1 MKGIYTYMLVL
12 LLGVTGSVHGQ
23 WTLDLTGIIKKQ
35 ETKKRMEGATIN
47 IYRNGSR
54 VQSFNTKSDGKFL
67 AQLNPD
73 GDYKIEVTRPGHVA
87 KHIMVSTKGVP
98 AEDARYGFEFP
109 VEFTLFEK
117 MEGLDV
123 SILSRP
129 LAKIQFDPSM
139 GYFNYDEDYLKS
151 VKKELDRLRKE
162 LEERLKAE
170 EAARK
175 KREADYKAAIVAGD
189 NAFRSEDW
197 SAAKTEFNKAA
208 NLKKEEPYPKTKIKE
223 IDDILAKL
231 DAANKEYN
239 DKISAA
245 DAALGGKKYDEAKQ
259 LYGEASAMRPK
270 EQYPKTK
277 LQEIATLLDNAA
289 KLEKRYTDL
298 IALADAAFNDES
310 WETAKVNYESALK
323 IKPDESHPQQRI
335 AECDKKIAEF
345 EAQLAAEEEKEKA
358 YKAAVADGDAA
369 FGEEKWEDAKAAYQ
383 KAAGIKPEEPYPPQK
398 IKEIDEAMA
407 NMAEINERYKAAIA
421 DADDYFT
428 KEQFEDA
435 KSAYEKARDIK
446 PKEEYPPQRIAECDQ
461 KIKEQQEALAAE
473 EQKEQEYKNLLAQGD
488 DAFDNNQYETAK
500 DAYTKASELKPNEEF
515 PKNQLAEIDKILGDL
530 KAKDDAYNKAVA
542 EGDAAFGSEEWEK
555 AKVAFETAKDV
566 KPEESYP
573 QEKLEEIE
581 TKLAE
586 LALAKEQQEKL
597 DQQYADLMD
606 QADREALAKEYEKA
620 KSHYEEASV
629 LKPKEK
635 APQDK
640 MLEMDDLIAKRDQQK
655 QYEALIAEGDDHF
668 SNDELVEAKSKFE
681 AALNVK
687 DADPYATKKIA
698 EIEEII
704 AKNKADDEIR
714 IAMEKKEAEY
724 KALIDEA
731 DGLFQQENYED
742 SKTKYQAAQGVKP
755 DEAYPGERIAAIDD
769 ILKKLAAE
777 EAKRK
782 EEEMAKLELEAQY
795 NELMG
800 QAEAAFA
807 EKNYTDARGKYSKA
821 SDLKPEESLPKEK
834 IEEIDKLIGELAAL
848 EAQYK
853 SLIENG
859 DRDFDGKSYEN
870 AKAKYQEAL
879 KLKPEEAHPKSRIS
893 EIDQLLADIAAKEEE
908 DRLKAEAEQK
918 KKEYYQA
925 LVAQGDGEFTAKEYE
940 TAIETFKK
948 ASDVLPEETYPQQR
962 ISEINKILD
971 DLNKQQQEQ
980 EQISIAMQQ
989 KREAFDRFIKE
1000 ADALF
1005 DNKDYQA
1012 SRSKY
1017 QGALGIMPEELY
1029 PKSRIDEIDQIL
1041 KDLALKEQQEKEDAE
1056 KQRQLDAQYQSLITK
1071 ADGEFNGEDLN
1082 LAITTYQK
1090 ALNLKPGESYPAG
1103 QIQKIRDILNSRL
1116 ADEEAKKQL
1125 EEQNKLYQAAI
1136 DKADNA
1142 FKAESYNSAKVYYQ
1156 EAQGIKP
1163 AEEYPKNQLVRIAQ
1177 IEAEQAVANNSSTD
1191 TGNDDIAVNFGPRK
1205 SVDDEQEKE
1214 IMKMIEDMRK
1224 KREEQKHQKMQ
1235 QYMDDQ
1241 FDARQKLINDAN
1253 TKREQN
1259 QKLVQ
1264 NQFDE
1269 IAQKDHDRRKEQEKL
1284 IRELEDFSETLR
1296 QQEQKHWDAAN
1307 KRRENNK
1314 KQLEKLHDDWN
1325 ELRKNR
1331 EKWMIEND
1339 DIVIKMQESVQDQQ
1353 TQLQKQ
1359 HAKHVNRNI
1368 KGMEDMASDW
1378 NELREARE
1386 KWMLENDKDVLE
1398 QTKANQD
1405 LLAEGRERN
1414 ERFRKSALKDME
1426 EMEQSWQKFLTETR
1440 KRSEGRDKELFQQM
1454 ADYEEQRLYYIDQA
1468 KKRTE
1473 DNEEMLEEIW
1483 ASFSKMK
1490 VERQE
1495 KMLEDDKALQRFT
1508 QKIQEDQKKLLDR
1521 QANKLEASSKQ
1532 ILDQMYELAEERQ
1545 KKTLM
1550 YEKGVR
1556 DVNRQFSNR
1565 SDQLNMWTEDN
1576 QQKRMEAYN
1585 KHVLDYAKTMA
1596 ELAAARQEGY
1606 VLKQK
1611 ELEAKMMDIKD
1622 LDSRWRA
1629 SNNER
1634 MMKNAQVSYYRGE
1647 KQPHNTSVAKKNSQ
1661 GVTEKRYQDGDNI
1674 ILERTVVNGESA
1686 DVYKKIHTS
1695 WGDVFFTKNGRNIS
1709 EALWRTETLS
1719 K

>member
-12 LLGVTGSVHGQ
+12 LLGMTCSVHGQ

-117 MEGLDV
+117 MDGLDV

-175 KREADYKAAIVAGD
+175 KREADYKAAIAAGD

-197 SAAKTEFNKAA
+197 STAKTEFNKAA
-208 NLKKEEPYPKTKIKE
+208 KLKGEEPYPKTKLAE
-223 IDDILAKL
+223 IDGILAKL

-239 DKISAA
+239 DKIAAA
-245 DAALGGKKYDEAKQ
+245 DAALGGKNYDEAKQ
-259 LYGEASAMRPK
+259 LYGEAAAMRPK

-277 LQEIATLLDNAA
+277 LQEIASILDNAA

-345 EAQLAAEEEKEKA
+345 EAELAAQEAKEKA
-358 YKAAVADGDAA
+358 YKDAVAEGDAA

-383 KAAGIKPEEPYPPQK
+383 KAAGIKPEETYPPQK

-407 NMAEINERYKAAIA
+407 SMAEINERYEAAIKE
-421 DADDYFT
+421 ADDYFT
-428 KEQFEDA
+428 KEQFVDA
-435 KSAYEKARDIK
+435 KSAYERARDIK
-446 PKEEYPPQRIAECDQ
+446 PKEEYPPQRIAECDT
-461 KIKEQQEALAAE
+461 KLKEQQEALAAE
-473 EQKEQEYKNLLAQGD
+473 QQKEEEYKNLIAQAD
-488 DAFDNNQYETAK
+488 DAFDKNQYEAAK
-500 DAYTKASELKPNEEF
+500 DAYTKASGLKPDEAF
-515 PKNQLAEIDKILGDL
+515 PKNQLAEIEKILVNL
-530 KAKDDAYNKAVA
+530 KSKDDAYNKAIA
-542 EGDAAFGSEEWEK
+542 EGDAAFGSEDWEK
-555 AKVAFETAKDV
+555 AKTAYQTAKDV

-573 QEKLEEIE
+573 PQRLQEIE

-586 LALAKEQQEKL
+586 LALAKEEQEKI
-597 DQQYADLMD
+597 DQQYTDLMER
-606 QADREALAKEYEKA
+606 ANGEASAEEYEKA
-620 KSHYEEASV
+620 KGHYEEASA
-629 LKPKEK
+629 LKPDEKEPKEK
-635 APQDK
+635 A
-640 MLEMDDLIAKRDQQK
+640 LEMDNLIAKRDQQK
-655 QYEALIAEGDDHF
+655 QYEALVAEGDDHF
-668 SNDELVEAKSKFE
+668 TNKELVEAKSKFQ
-681 AALNVK
+681 AALNLK
-687 DADPYATKKIA
+687 ENDEYATNKIK
-698 EIEEII
+698 EIDEII
-704 AKNKADDEIR
+704 AKNQADEEIR
-714 IAMEKKEAEY
+714 IAMQKKDAEY
-724 KALIDEA
+724 QSLIDEA
-731 DGLFQQENYED
+731 DGLFQQESYED
-742 SKTKYQAAQGVKP
+742 AKRKYEAAQGVKP
-755 DEAYPGERIAAIDD
+755 EEKYPGERISAIDD
-769 ILKKLAAE
+769 ILSKLAAD

-782 EEEMAKLELEAQY
+782 EEEMARLELEAQY

-807 EKNYTDARGKYSKA
+807 EKKYEDARGKYSRA

-834 IEEIDKLIGELAAL
+834 IDEIDKLIGELASL

-853 SLIENG
+853 TLIENA

-879 KLKPEEAHPKSRIS
+879 NMKPDEAHPKSRIA
-893 EIDQLLADIAAKEEE
+893 EIDQIIANIAAKDEE
-908 DRLKAEAEQK
+908 DRLKAEAERK

-925 LVAQGDGEFTAKEYE
+925 LIAQGDGEFSTKEYE
-940 TAIETFKK
+940 TAKETFKK
-948 ASDVLPEETYPQQR
+948 ASDVLPEETYPKQR
-962 ISEINKILD
+962 ISEIDKILD
-971 DLNKQQQEQ
+971 DLAKQQQEQ
-980 EQISIAMQQ
+980 EQISIAMKQ
-989 KREAFDRFIKE
+989 KRDAFDGLIKAGDE
-1000 ADALF
+1000 LF
-1005 DNKDYQA
+1005 DTKDYSA
-1012 SRSKY
+1012 SRTKY
-1017 QGALGIMPEELY
+1017 QEALGIMPEEQY

-1041 KDLALKEQQEKEDAE
+1041 KDLALKEQQEKEDANRQ
-1056 KQRQLDAQYQSLITK
+1056 KQLDARYQSLITK
-1071 ADGEFNGEDLN
+1071 ADGEFNGEDLDM
-1082 LAITTYQK
+1082 AIKTYQQ
-1090 ALNLKPGESYPAG
+1090 ALGLKPAESYPAS
-1103 QIQKIRDILNSRL
+1103 QIQKIQDILNGRL
-1116 ADEEAKKQL
+1116 ADEEAKRLL

-1136 DKADNA
+1136 DKADDA
-1142 FKAESYNSAKVYYQ
+1142 FKAESYNSAKVYYK

-1177 IEAEQAVANNSSTD
+1177 IEAEQAVANNNTD
-1191 TGNDDIAVNFGPRK
+1191 SGNDDIVVDYGPRK

-1224 KREEQKHQKMQ
+1224 KREEEKHRKMQ

-1241 FDARQKLINDAN
+1241 YAATQKLINDAN
-1253 TKREQN
+1253 TKREQSKK
-1259 QKLVQ
+1259 QVES
-1264 NQFDE
+1264 QFADM
-1269 IAQKDHDRRKEQEKL
+1269 AQKDHDRRKEQEKL

-1296 QQEQKHWDAAN
+1296 QQEQKHWDEAN

-1314 KQLEKLHDDWN
+1314 KQLEKLHQDWDD
-1325 ELRKNR
+1325 LRKDR
-1331 EKWMIEND
+1331 EKWMLEND
-1339 DIVIKMQESVQDQQ
+1339 EIVVQMQESVQEQQ
-1353 TQLQKQ
+1353 AQLQKQ

-1368 KGMEDMASDW
+1368 KNMEDLASDW

-1405 LLAEGRERN
+1405 LLAEGRARN
-1414 ERFRKSALKDME
+1414 EQFRKNALKDME
-1426 EMEQSWQKFLTETR
+1426 EREQSWQKFLTETR

-1454 ADYEEQRLYYIDQA
+1454 ADYQEQRLYFIDQA

-1473 DNEEMLEEIW
+1473 ANKELLEDMW

-1490 VERQE
+1490 IERQE

-1508 QKIQEDQKKLLDR
+1508 QKIQEQEQQRVDNQTK
-1521 QANKLEASSKQ
+1521 KLEASSKQ
-1532 ILDQMYELAEERQ
+1532 LLDQMYEIEQDRQ
-1545 KKTLM
+1545 KKNMM
-1550 YEKGVR
+1550 YEKGLR
-1556 DVNRQFSNR
+1556 DVNRQFANK
-1565 SDQLNMWTEDN
+1565 SDRLNMWTEDN

-1585 KHVLDYAKTMA
+1585 KHVLEYAKTMA
-1596 ELAAARQEGY
+1596 ELATAREEGY
-1606 VLKQK
+1606 LLKQK
-1611 ELEAKMMDIKD
+1611 ELEAQMMDIKD

-1629 SNNER
+1629 SNDER

-1695 WGDVFFTKNGRNIS
+1695 WGDVFYTKNGRNIS